1 MYWINFLLIGIDLA
15 LVGRFLGD
23 IINDFSRI
31 GLDQNGSIELDGSLF
46 SGDIML
52 AVAGTKLRSVTKGKK
67 SRSLDLDRAICSV
80 LAGVMCKIVI
90 NNGSAIESDN
100 QLIVDSFMLFY
111 VRMMIVF
118 GSLLG
123 DRISDRD

>member
-23 IINDFSRI
+23 IIDDFSRI

-67 SRSLDLDRAICSV
+67 SISLDLNRAICSDP
-80 LAGVMCKIVI
+80 AGVICTIVI
-90 NNGSAIESDN
+90 NNGSAIKGGN
-100 QLIVDSFMLFY
+100 QVIVDSFILFY
-111 VRMMIVF
+111 VRMIVGF
-118 GSLLG
+118 GSLV
-123 DRISDRD
+123 SDQN